1 MLLEKA
7 CFTDD
12 TGYFDSKDL
21 AKRNISDK
29 FLKDKAYEIAGNYE
43 YDGYQRALASTV

>member
-12 TGYFDSKDL
+12 TGYCDSKDF
-21 AKRNISDK
+21 AKRSISDK
-29 FLKDKAYEIAGNYE
+29 ILKDKAYEIARNYE